1 MSIGLKDIAQSTG
14 FSVNTV
20 SRALRKD
27 PRISEQTKET
37 ISRAATELG
46 YIPNAIA
53 ASMRSAKSKT
63 IGVVSADSANP
74 FFSEVIRGI
83 EETARHYGYHI
94 LLANTE
100 ESAKREAELVR
111 MFLCRQVD
119 GIIAMP
125 TYDKDEDHIR
135 LYQDLNIPY
144 IFPGRYLEGLQDHSI
159 LHEDVSGQRA
169 VIEHLLSKGHRNILY
184 LAGPRK
190 VSNTADRL
198 IGIKDAYA
206 AHDLELDE
214 NYVVHALGH
223 IEDGYA
229 ITNHALNRGLEFTA
243 IACFNDMLAMGVLK
257 SLHENNLSV
266 PNDIEVFGYDNLYMS
281 QFMQPSLSTV
291 DVPKFRLGSV
301 AMETLAAHIDD
312 STLPYVQKSVSTRLI
327 FRESTR

>member
-1 MSIGLKDIAQSTG
+1 MSIGLKDIAQATG

-27 PRISEQTKET
+27 PRISSSTTEI
-37 ISRAATELG
+37 ISRTATELG

-53 ASMRSAKSKT
+53 ASMRSSRSKT

-83 EETARHYGYHI
+83 EETARHFGYHI

-100 ESAKREAELVR
+100 ESAKKEADLVR

-119 GIIAMP
+119 GIISMP
-125 TYDKDEDHIR
+125 TYDREPDHIE
-135 LYQDLNIPY
+135 LYRGLTVPY
-144 IFPGRYLEGLQDHSI
+144 IFTGRYLDGLQDHSI
-159 LHEDVSGQRA
+159 LHEDVEGQKA
-169 VIEHLLSKGHRNILY
+169 VIEYLLEKGHRNILY
-184 LAGPRK
+184 LAGPKK
-190 VSNTADRL
+190 VSNTHDRL
-198 IGIKDAYA
+198 VGIREAYV
-206 AHDLELDE
+206 AHGLELDDSHI
-214 NYVVHALGH
+214 VHAMGH

-243 IACFNDMLAMGVLK
+243 IACFNDMLAMGALK

-266 PNDIEVFGYDNLYMS
+266 PDDVEVFGYDNLYMS

-301 AMETLAAHIDD
+301 AMETLVAHIEDG
-312 STLPYVQKSVSTRLI
+312 SLPYVQKSVSTRLV
-327 FRESTR
+327 FRASTR

>member
-27 PRISEQTKET
+27 PHISNSTT
-37 ISRAATELG
+37 DIISRTATELG

-53 ASMRSAKSKT
+53 ASMRSSHSKT

-74 FFSEVIRGI
+74 FFSEVIWGI
-83 EETARHYGYHI
+83 EETARHLGYHI

-100 ESAKREAELVR
+100 ESAKKEAELVR

-119 GIIAMP
+119 GIIAIP
-125 TYDKDEDHIR
+125 TYDRESEHID
-135 LYQDLNIPY
+135 LYKGLSVPY
-144 IFPGRYLEGLQDHSI
+144 VFTGRYLDELKDHSI
-159 LHEDVSGQRA
+159 LHEDTEGQKA
-169 VIEHLLSKGHRNILY
+169 VIGHLLDKGHRNILY
-184 LAGPRK
+184 LAGPKK
-190 VSNTADRL
+190 VSNTYDRL
-198 IGIKDAYA
+198 IGFYDAY
-206 AHDLELDE
+206 DSRGREPDE
-214 NYVVHALGH
+214 NYIVHAMGH

-243 IACFNDMLAMGVLK
+243 VACFNDMLAMGVLK
-257 SLHENNLSV
+257 NLHENNLSV
-266 PNDIEVFGYDNLYMS
+266 PDDVEVFGYDNLYMS

-291 DVPKFRLGSV
+291 DVPKFRLGST
-301 AMETLAAHIDD
+301 AMETLVSHIEDG
-312 STLPYVQKSVSTRLI
+312 TLPYVQKSVSTRLI

>member
-1 MSIGLKDIAQSTG
+1 MGIGLKDIAQKTG

-20 SRALRKD
+20 SRALRGD
-27 PRISEQTKET
+27 SRISAGTT
-37 ISRAATELG
+37 AIISRAASELG

-53 ASMRSAKSKT
+53 ASMRSSRSKT

-83 EETARHYGYHI
+83 EESARHFGYQI

-100 ESAKREAELVR
+100 ESAKREADLVR

-125 TYDKDEDHIR
+125 TYDKDLDHADLYGR
-135 LYQDLNIPY
+135 LSIPF
-144 IFPGRYLEGLQDHSI
+144 IFAGRYLDGLKDHCV
-159 LHEDVSGQRA
+159 LHDDVEGQRS
-169 VIEHLLSKGHRNILY
+169 VVEHLLDKGHRNILC
-184 LAGPRK
+184 LAGPKK
-190 VSNTADRL
+190 VSNTHDRL
-198 IGIKDAYA
+198 AGIREAFESRHLA
-206 AHDLELDE
+206 LEE
-214 NYVVHALGH
+214 NYIVHAMGH

-229 ITNHALNRGLEFTA
+229 ITNHALNRGLEFSA
-243 IACFNDMLAMGVLK
+243 IVCFNDMLAMGVLK

-266 PNDIEVFGYDNLYMS
+266 PSDVEVFGYDNLYMS

-291 DVPKFRLGSV
+291 DVPKFRLGAV
-301 AMETLAAHIDD
+301 AMETLVAHIEDD
-312 STLPYVQKSVSTRLI
+312 SLPYAQRNVSTRLI